1 MRRVRHELGQGPP
14 RDAKPDPDGIFDG
27 DDVSKLDVTV
37 VGAGIFGLWQAFE
50 LARRGHAVTLREA
63 SEESAVGAASRYA
76 GAMLAPYCE
85 AESAEPLIQELGR
98 TGVSLWREAY
108 PGVTCRG
115 TLVVAGSRDR
125 SELIRF
131 ARLTQGHREI
141 GADELSTLEPDLVGR
156 FGRGL
161 LYEDECHLAP
171 RAALPFLVSDLR
183 RMGATVRFGE
193 PVPEPVWMAA
203 ANGGVVIDCRGLA
216 ARADLPDLRGV
227 RGEMAVLRA
236 PEVTLSRPVRLL
248 HPRQPLYV
256 VPWGDG
262 LYMVGATLIE
272 REDGAPVTVRSALE
286 LLGLAYALH
295 PGFAEATVEE
305 LGAGVRPSFPDN
317 IPRAIVRGRR
327 ILVNGAYRHGYLFA
341 PVMATA
347 VANYLESDSLDER
360 IMRKE

>member
-1 MRRVRHELGQGPP
+1 MT
-14 RDAKPDPDGIFDG
+14 
-27 DDVSKLDVTV
+27 KLDITV

-50 LARRGHAVTLREA
+50 LARRGHSVTVREA
-63 SEESAVGAASRYA
+63 TSEATVGAASRFA

-85 AESAEPLIQELGR
+85 AESAEPLIEELGR

-108 PGVTCRG
+108 PDVLCRG

-125 SELIRF
+125 GELIRF
-131 ARLTQGHREI
+131 ARMTEGHREI
-141 GADELSTLEPDLVGR
+141 GADELHNLEPDLAGR
-156 FGRGL
+156 FTRGL
-161 LYEDECHLAP
+161 LYEEECHVVP
-171 RAALPFLVSDLR
+171 RAAMLFLVSELR
-183 RMGATVRFGE
+183 RLGADLRFGE

-203 ANGGVVIDCRGLA
+203 PAGSVVIDCRGLA
-216 ARADLPDLRGV
+216 ARSELPTLRGV
-227 RGEMAVLRA
+227 RGEMAVLRSS
-236 PEVTLSRPVRLL
+236 EVTLTRPVRLL

-262 LYMVGATLIE
+262 HYMVGATLIE

-295 PGFAEATVEE
+295 PGFAESTIEE

-347 VANYLESDSLDER
+347 VANFLERDVIDER
-360 IMRKE
+360 ILVVE

>member
-1 MRRVRHELGQGPP
+1 MTFV
-14 RDAKPDPDGIFDG
+14 A
-27 DDVSKLDVTV
+27 KLDITV

-63 SEESAVGAASRYA
+63 TGEAAVGAASRYA

-85 AESAEPLIQELGR
+85 AESAEPVIRDLGR
-98 TGVSLWREAY
+98 TGVTLWREAY
-108 PGVTCRG
+108 PGVTCNG

-125 SELIRF
+125 SELVRF
-131 ARLTQGHREI
+131 ARMTQAHREI
-141 GADELSTLEPDLVGR
+141 GGEELGGLEPDLAGR
-156 FGRGL
+156 FTRAL

-171 RAALPFLVSDLR
+171 RAALLFLVSELR
-183 RMGATVRFGE
+183 RMGATLRFGE
-193 PVPEPVWMAA
+193 PVSDPVWMAA
-203 ANGGVVIDCRGLA
+203 SGGGVVIDCRGLA
-216 ARADLPDLRGV
+216 ARGELPELRGV

-236 PEVTLSRPVRLL
+236 PEVTLKRPVRLL

-256 VPWGDG
+256 VPWGDD

-272 REDGAPVTVRSALE
+272 REDGSPVTVRSALE

-295 PGFAEATVEE
+295 PGFAEATIEE

-341 PVMATA
+341 PVMANA
-347 VANYLESDSLDER
+347 VASYLEQGTVDPD
-360 IMRKE
+360 IMTVD

>member
-1 MRRVRHELGQGPP
+1 MT
-14 RDAKPDPDGIFDG
+14 
-27 DDVSKLDVTV
+27 KLDITV

-63 SEESAVGAASRYA
+63 SDQVGVGAASRYA

-85 AESAEPLIQELGR
+85 AESAEPVIRELGR
-98 TGVSLWREAY
+98 AGVALWRDAY
-108 PGVTCRG
+108 PGAVFRG

-125 SELIRF
+125 SELTRF
-131 ARLTQGHREI
+131 SRMTEGHREV
-141 GADELSTLEPDLVGR
+141 GADELARLEPELAGR

-161 LYEDECHLAP
+161 FYEDEGHVAP
-171 RAALPFLVSDLR
+171 RSALQFLTTELQR
-183 RMGATVRFGE
+183 LGASLRFGE
-193 PVPEPVWMAA
+193 PVPDPVWMAA
-203 ANGGVVIDCRGLA
+203 SAGGVVIDCRGLA
-216 ARADLPDLRGV
+216 ARSDLPQLRGV
-227 RGEMAVLRA
+227 RGEMAVVRA
-236 PEVTLSRPVRLL
+236 PELALSRPIRLL

-295 PGFAEATVEE
+295 PGFAEGTIEE
-305 LGAGVRPSFPDN
+305 LGAGVRPAFPDN

-327 ILVNGAYRHGYLFA
+327 ILVNGAYRHGFLFS

-347 VANYLESDSLDER
+347 VADYLER
-360 IMRKE
+360 GAINNQIMTIE